1 MQDPEELLV
10 LLRALVE
17 EGLVSERD
25 TMRDCRLAREAG
37 VKLAPV
43 HRVPFLKICDFAP
56 DGLGF
61 GVRGQE
67 AEESADEVVG
77 SPARDRLFDVVVG
90 FIICLVVD

>member
-10 LLRALVE
+10 LLRAVVE
-17 EGLVSERD
+17 EGLVSARE
-25 TMRDCRLAREAG
+25 TPRDCRLAREASG
-37 VKLAPV
+37 ELAPV
-43 HRVPFLKICDFAP
+43 HRVPFLKIRGSAP

-77 SPARDRLFDVVVG
+77 SPARDRFFDVVVG
-90 FIICLVVD
+90 FII